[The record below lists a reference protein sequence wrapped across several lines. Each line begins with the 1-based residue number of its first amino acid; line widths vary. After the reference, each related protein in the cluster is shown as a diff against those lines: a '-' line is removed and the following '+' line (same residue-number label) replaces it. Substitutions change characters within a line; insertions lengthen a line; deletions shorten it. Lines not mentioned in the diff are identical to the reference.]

1 MTLQLALVLGLLG
14 AAVVMFALNRPRM
27 DVVALIMIIALP
39 FTGAVSTAE
48 ALSGFA
54 DRNVI
59 LIAALFVI
67 GEALVRTGVA
77 QRLGDALIR
86 RAGASEIRLI
96 ALLMIFVS
104 LLGAI
109 MSSTGVVALF
119 IPVVLRVARGA
130 GLAPS
135 RLMMPLSIA
144 ALSSGMTTLVATPP
158 NLIVHGELLRHGLE
172 GFGFFGFSPF
182 GLPVLALSIVYVL
195 LVRRWLTLRPAG
207 APAPSR
213 GPGFAEWI
221 DDYALAAREHRLR
234 VGPASPLAGQALR
247 ALRALALR
255 ASEGA
260 NVIAVERGI
269 GFGRHLLRPHADLV
283 LHAGDILLVDVFEP
297 AFDLDETMA
306 RLGLEPLPL
315 SGRYFAE
322 SRHEIG
328 LAEVM
333 IPATS
338 NLIGQTLAQ
347 SRLRSEHDLVAI
359 GLRKGRKAETTN
371 IASRKLDTGDTLLVT
386 GPWQA
391 IRKLGDDRRHLMV
404 IALAAE
410 GEDVAPA
417 AERAPFAL
425 GVLALVVGAMVLGLI
440 PNVAAALI
448 GCLLMGLFGC
458 IDMKGAYRSIHWQS
472 LVLIVGMLPFS
483 MALERSGGLA
493 LAAEGFISIFGQ
505 GEPRLA
511 LAGLF
516 VLTAGC
522 SLFMSNTATAVLL
535 APVAIAV
542 AGDMGLSPYPFAMTV
557 ALAASA
563 AYVTPVSSPVNA
575 LVLGPGDYRFG
586 DFVRIGLPLAVL
598 VLAVTVFL
606 VPLILPFSP
615 GG

>member
-14 AAVVMFALNRPRM
+14 AAIVMFALNRPRM
-27 DVVALIMIIALP
+27 DVVALIMIVALP

-67 GEALVRTGVA
+67 GESLVRTGIA

-86 RAGASEIRLI
+86 RAGTSEIRLI
-96 ALLMIFVS
+96 TLLMIFVS

-119 IPVVLRVARGA
+119 IPIVLRVARSA
-130 GLAPS
+130 GLPPS

-158 NLIVHGELLRHGLE
+158 NMIVHGELLRHGLE

-182 GLPVLALSIVYVL
+182 GLPVLALSIVYVV
-195 LVRRWLTLRPAG
+195 LVRRWLTLRPDD

-221 DDYALAAREHRLR
+221 DEYALAGREHRLR
-234 VGPASPLAGQALR
+234 IAATSPLAGQ

-260 NVIAVERGI
+260 NIIAVERGI

-283 LHAGDILLVDVFEP
+283 LHAGDILLIDVFEP
-297 AFDLDETMA
+297 SFDLDETVT

-338 NLIGQTLAQ
+338 SLIGQTLVQ

-371 IASRKLDTGDTLLVT
+371 IANRKLDTGDTLLVA

-391 IRKLGDDRRHLMV
+391 IRKLGDDRRHLV
-404 IALAAE
+404 AIALAAE

-425 GVLALVVGAMVLGLI
+425 GVLALVVGAMVSGLV
-440 PNVAAALI
+440 PNVTAALI

-483 MALERSGGLA
+483 LALERSGGLA
-493 LAAEGFISIFGQ
+493 LAAEGFISVFGQ

-516 VLTAGC
+516 VLTASC

-542 AGDMGLSPYPFAMTV
+542 AGEMGLSPYPFAMIV

-575 LVLGPGDYRFG
+575 LVLGPGGYRFG
-586 DFVRIGLPLAVL
+586 DFVRIGLPLALL
-598 VLAVTVFL
+598 VLAVSVLL
-606 VPLILPFSP
+606 VPVLLPFTP
-615 GG
+615 L